1 MKQHILE
8 LLPEMMDYARQIT
21 EKNSILNK
29 GESSDKEEPH
39 SKVIDHPKQQHVK
52 LVLGYLHRL
61 THKQKAQWQILQ
73 PSDPMVLGEVKEGV
87 QVTL

>member
-1 MKQHILE
+1 MESNLNSVHPLHEQVKGRRNKMKLHTLE

-29 GESSDKEEPH
+29 GEFSDKEEPH

-61 THKQKAQWQILQ
+61 THKQKAQW
-73 PSDPMVLGEVKEGV
+73 
-87 QVTL
+87 